1 MKKMKI
7 FRNNVVF
14 IISVLIS
21 VLVIMY
27 GFFYNDTLNLVSGIV
42 MNWVSLNFGWLYVL
56 FVAFLCFFLLWLS
69 LSKYGNIK
77 LGDENSKPEY
87 SNFSWYSMLFC
98 GGTGIGLVFWSIAEP
113 LSHYVSPPD
122 PIFPGSLE
130 AANFSIRTCF
140 LHWGI
145 TQWVWFRNC
154 RIRLGLFSIFER
166 IREDRLAIY

>member
-1 MKKMKI
+1 
-7 FRNNVVF
+7 
-14 IISVLIS
+14 
-21 VLVIMY
+21 
-27 GFFYNDTLNLVSGIV
+27 
-42 MNWVSLNFGWLYVL
+42 
-56 FVAFLCFFLLWLS
+56 
-69 LSKYGNIK
+69 
-77 LGDENSKPEY
+77 
-87 SNFSWYSMLFC
+87 MLFC

-154 RIRLGLFSIFER
+154 RIRLGLFSISKE
-166 IREDRLAIY
+166 

>member
-77 LGDENSKPEY
+77 LGDEN
-87 SNFSWYSMLFC
+87 
-98 GGTGIGLVFWSIAEP
+98 
-113 LSHYVSPPD
+113 
-122 PIFPGSLE
+122 
-130 AANFSIRTCF
+130 
-140 LHWGI
+140 
-145 TQWVWFRNC
+145 
-154 RIRLGLFSIFER
+154 
-166 IREDRLAIY
+166 

>member
-56 FVAFLCFFLLWLS
+56 FVAFLCFFSS
-69 LSKYGNIK
+69 L
-77 LGDENSKPEY
+77 
-87 SNFSWYSMLFC
+87 
-98 GGTGIGLVFWSIAEP
+98 A
-113 LSHYVSPPD
+113 
-122 PIFPGSLE
+122 
-130 AANFSIRTCF
+130 
-140 LHWGI
+140 
-145 TQWVWFRNC
+145 
-154 RIRLGLFSIFER
+154 
-166 IREDRLAIY
+166 

>member
-77 LGDENSKPEY
+77 LGDENTVI
-87 SNFSWYSMLFC
+87 LA
-98 GGTGIGLVFWSIAEP
+98 GILCCFVEEQGL
-113 LSHYVSPPD
+113 D
-122 PIFPGSLE
+122 
-130 AANFSIRTCF
+130 
-140 LHWGI
+140 
-145 TQWVWFRNC
+145 
-154 RIRLGLFSIFER
+154 
-166 IREDRLAIY
+166 